1 MGRGKQKQIWH
12 QAPLWGKGG
21 RTPSWLFMFVSLFYA
36 AHLTRKVIVV
46 FLEVFE
52 ICIHN
57 GFYAKMSKI
66 GIFLNNS
73 TSTIFHN
80 IIFYS
85 QRVVFSG
92 QQINIFCVT
101 TICSVGSENKLGWLQ
116 CRSVVLPKGK
126 FFHHWPD
133 LRSGP
138 SILSEGPAAPAQPHR
153 CPPCAPPRPHR
164 DPTIPR

>member
-1 MGRGKQKQIWH
+1 MVEPPPGCLCLSVYFTQHISPEK
-12 QAPLWGKGG
+12 LL
-21 RTPSWLFMFVSLFYA
+21 SF
-36 AHLTRKVIVV
+36 

-57 GFYAKMSKI
+57 GFHAKMSKI

-101 TICSVGSENKLGWLQ
+101 TICSLGSENKLGWLQ
-116 CRSVVLPKGK
+116 CRSVVLPKI
-126 FFHHWPD
+126 FHHWPD
-133 LRSGP
+133 LRTGP

-153 CPPCAPPRPHR
+153 CPPCAPPQPHR